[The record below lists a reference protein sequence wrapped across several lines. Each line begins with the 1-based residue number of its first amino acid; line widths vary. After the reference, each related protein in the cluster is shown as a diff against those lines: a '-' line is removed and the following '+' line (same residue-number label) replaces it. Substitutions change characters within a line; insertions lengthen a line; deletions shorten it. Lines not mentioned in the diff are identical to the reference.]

1 MKEFFSGPAPKKA
14 HITLSPCLLHLLG
27 PRISSIPMYFLFF
40 QTSVDTVWNCLLS
53 ICLPPFAC
61 HGWDRQWWYM
71 HDPLEG
77 IWGPA
82 GMHIEWDP
90 PGALSCPCLH
100 PGPPK
105 AQGISLSRRP
115 GWETVLCNTF
125 MGGGLENLW
134 CYFTS
139 AFTESTVLP
148 GYFWDTICEL
158 RMVLVRDSGLF
169 ECRRNLML
177 WPENTVVYSCLVSM
191 IIRDLVEFLNPLP
204 NCKKMYIA
212 VVTQC

>member
-1 MKEFFSGPAPKKA
+1 M
-14 HITLSPCLLHLLG
+14 C
-27 PRISSIPMYFLFF
+27 FLFF
-40 QTSVDTVWNCLLS
+40 QTPVDTVWNCLLS

-82 GMHIEWDP
+82 GIHIDWDP

-105 AQGISLSRRP
+105 AKGISLSRRP
-115 GWETVLCNTF
+115 GWEAVLYNTF

-139 AFTESTVLP
+139 AFTEVHSSPCLFLRYHLWTAN
-148 GYFWDTICEL
+148 GIIQRFWA
-158 RMVLVRDSGLF
+158 
-169 ECRRNLML
+169 
-177 WPENTVVYSCLVSM
+177 
-191 IIRDLVEFLNPLP
+191 FLNATETWCSDPKTRWYMPALWVWLLEIWWSFSIYFP
-204 NCKKMYIA
+204 IVRKC
-212 VVTQC
+212 TLQ